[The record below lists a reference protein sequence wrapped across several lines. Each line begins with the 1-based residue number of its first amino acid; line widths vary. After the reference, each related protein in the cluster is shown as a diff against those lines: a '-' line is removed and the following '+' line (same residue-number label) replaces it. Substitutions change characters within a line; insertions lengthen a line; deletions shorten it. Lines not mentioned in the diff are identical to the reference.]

1 MKRSVLV
8 APSILS
14 ADFSKLGDELR
25 AIEAGGADWVHIDVM
40 DGHFVPNLTIGPAVV
55 KGLRPHSNLVF
66 DVHLMMSNPMPYLK
80 PFADAGSDYIT
91 VHAEC
96 ADCVVKCLA
105 EIRRLGRKAGVSIN
119 PGTSFE
125 AVRAALC
132 GADLLLV
139 MTVKPGFAGQKFMG
153 SEVHK
158 ISEARG
164 FIDAEGIP
172 VVIVV
177 DGGITPENAGVA
189 AAAGAD
195 VLVAGSSVFCGK
207 GTVAENIA
215 AVRGAAMR
223 SVH

>member
-1 MKRSVLV
+1 MSRNILV

-14 ADFSKLGDELR
+14 ADFSRLGDELR
-25 AIEAGGADWVHIDVM
+25 TIGAGGADWVHIDVM
-40 DGHFVPNLTIGPAVV
+40 DGHFVPNVTIGPVAV
-55 KGLRPHSNLVF
+55 KGMRPHSKLVF
-66 DVHLMMSNPMPYLK
+66 DVHLMMSNPRAYLK

-96 ADCVVKCLA
+96 GDCVGECLA
-105 EIRRLGRKAGVSIN
+105 DIRKLGKKAGVSIN
-119 PGTSFE
+119 PGTPFE
-125 AVRAALC
+125 AVREALR

-139 MTVKPGFAGQKFMG
+139 MTVKPGFAGQKFMDG
-153 SEVHK
+153 EVHK
-158 ISEARG
+158 ISEARA
-164 FIDAEGIP
+164 FIDAERLP

-189 AAAGAD
+189 AGAGAD

-215 AVRGAAMR
+215 AIREAAMR